1 VPGAVHHDPF
11 RRRREHLGH
20 HLHCGEPAI
29 RRPSPGDFLLQGAG
43 SQQRGHDVLS
53 SPCPDPAT
61 ETDQL
66 VTIWHMLADESD
78 YADLGADWFDR
89 RSDNERHA
97 RRLAHQIERL
107 GYKVTVE
114 PAA

>member
-1 VPGAVHHDPF
+1 M
-11 RRRREHLGH
+11 
-20 HLHCGEPAI
+20 
-29 RRPSPGDFLLQGAG
+29 
-43 SQQRGHDVLS
+43 
-53 SPCPDPAT
+53 
-61 ETDQL
+61 L
-66 VTIWHMLADESD
+66 VTIWHMLASQSD

-114 PAA
+114 PVAA